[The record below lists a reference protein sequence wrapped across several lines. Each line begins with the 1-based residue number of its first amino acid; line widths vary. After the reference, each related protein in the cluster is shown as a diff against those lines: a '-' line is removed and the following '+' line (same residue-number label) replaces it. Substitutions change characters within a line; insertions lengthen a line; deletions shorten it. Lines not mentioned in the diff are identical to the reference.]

1 MAAEAAVATPRLT
14 WEDNNAPNDVD
25 DCLDLAETVRAGG
38 QPARPVA
45 ARRPGHTEPMLLR
58 YVYQVTLD
66 STHARFVL
74 PMHLSGDA
82 GVSCVLDSS
91 ADGYQLIVDQRVSAA
106 ALRGGQYRDSPAGT
120 PGDRY
125 VVLGQEL
132 QDVHVLVQDVASA
145 LSFITDDRRG
155 PLVRR
160 DQRLVA
166 ETPADEDVLAAL
178 GSDQPYIGRTA
189 TLHQRTFLGEVD
201 DKFLQRL
208 FDRRLGLRLYAQS
221 LRSDYEVAKYRDL
234 WRVLESAFGRQGNG
248 LVNELAHY
256 SPAHQ
261 LGFDEAELQGLKEL
275 RDSASHAQ
283 LRGGL
288 AEFYHVEAACG
299 SQLRR
304 LKSLVERVLLTKRDW
319 GRGSKAVEELT
330 PLYWYVGADG
340 ESHYADHP
348 GLRGPGMPRRKR

>member
-1 MAAEAAVATPRLT
+1 MAADAK
-14 WEDNNAPNDVD
+14 DNNAPSDVGAGRRLRELGCD
-25 DCLDLAETVRAGG
+25 RAGRG
-38 QPARPVA
+38 S
-45 ARRPGHTEPMLLR
+45 RRAVLEQRRGHTEPMLLR

-74 PMHLSGDA
+74 PMQLSGEA
-82 GVSCVLDSS
+82 GVKCVLDSVT
-91 ADGYQLIVDQRVSAA
+91 DGYQLIVDQRVRTGP
-106 ALRGGQYRDSPAGT
+106 LRGGQYRNSLAGT
-120 PGDRY
+120 PGERY

-132 QDVHVLVQDVASA
+132 QDVHVFVQDVASA
-145 LSFITDDRRG
+145 LAFITDDRRG
-155 PLVRR
+155 PLVWR
-160 DQRLVA
+160 DQRLIA
-166 ETPADEDVLAAL
+166 ETPADQEVLAAL
-178 GSDQPYIGRTA
+178 GSDQPYIARSA
-189 TLHQRTFLGEVD
+189 TLHQRTFLGEID
-201 DKFLQRL
+201 DGFLQRL
-208 FDRRLGLRLYAQS
+208 FDRRLGLRLYAGS

-248 LVNELAHY
+248 LVNELALY
-256 SPAHQ
+256 SPAQQ
-261 LGFDEAELQGLKEL
+261 LGFDAAELQGLKEL

-288 AEFYHVEAACG
+288 AEFHQVEAACG
-299 SQLRR
+299 RHLQR

-348 GLRGPGMPRRKR
+348 GLRGPGTPRRKE